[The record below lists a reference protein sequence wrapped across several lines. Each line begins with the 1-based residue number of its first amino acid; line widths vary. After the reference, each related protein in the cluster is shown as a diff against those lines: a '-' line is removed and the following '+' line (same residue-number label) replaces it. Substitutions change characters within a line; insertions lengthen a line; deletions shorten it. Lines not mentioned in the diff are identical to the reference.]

1 MNGVLDRLGDLS
13 VDRFMREYWQ
23 KKPVLIRNLFG
34 DWVSPVSPEDLMT
47 LATREDADS
56 RLILTGS
63 DPVELYHGPFEDGEL
78 KDLPATEWTVLVQEV
93 DRLLPAVADL
103 LGKFRFLP
111 NWRLDDVMISYAAP
125 GGGVGAHTDQY
136 DVFLVQ
142 GSGRRRWEIE
152 TRPRSNPVW
161 RDDTEVAMLAQFEP
175 DAVWVLEPG
184 DVLYL
189 PPMIPHNG
197 VALEACLTISVG
209 CRAPGTG
216 ELLAGVLG
224 YAAEDWA
231 DEDRYSDPDA
241 SATIDPGLFAPE
253 ARAVLRDR
261 IRRAVS
267 DDQLLDRWLGR
278 YVTEPAR
285 GHSGTPP
292 RRWVS
297 LNGLK
302 RRLEAGASLRP
313 AVVSQTAY
321 TEQADGSVTLFV
333 SGQAYPMPSGSGWAA
348 RLLTGARPLDAACLE
363 PILAETQL
371 TELLVTLVNAGAM
384 VLRER

>member
-1 MNGVLDRLGDLS
+1 MNVVFDRLGDLS
-13 VDRFMREYWQ
+13 VDRFMQEYWQ
-23 KKPVLIRNLFG
+23 KKPLLIRNLFG
-34 DWVSPVSPEDLMT
+34 EWTAPLSPEELLN

-78 KDLPATEWTVLVQEV
+78 KDLPATEWTVLVQET

-103 LGKFRFLP
+103 LGRFRFLP

-136 DVFLVQ
+136 DVFLIQ

-161 RDDTEVAMLAQFEP
+161 RDDSEVAMLAEFEP
-175 DAVWVLEPG
+175 DAVWELEPG

-197 VALEACLTISVG
+197 IALEPCMTISVG

-241 SATIDPGLFAPE
+241 VATPDPGLLSAD

-261 IRRAVS
+261 VRRAVA
-267 DDQLLDRWLGR
+267 DDDLLDRWLGR
-278 YVTEPAR
+278 YVTEPSR
-285 GHSGTPP
+285 GHSGLPP
-292 RRWVS
+292 KRWIS
-297 LNGLK
+297 LNGLR
-302 RRLEAGASLRP
+302 RRLDAGATLRP

-321 TEQADGSVTLFV
+321 TEQADGAVTLFV
-333 SGQAYPMPSGSGWAA
+333 SGQAYPMPVGSAVAA
-348 RLLTGARPLDAACLE
+348 RLLTGARPLDAATLE
-363 PILAETQL
+363 PLLAESAL
-371 TELLVTLVNAGAM
+371 TELLVTLVNAGAL
-384 VLRER
+384 VVRER